1 VKGTSLEVG
10 TSEFDK
16 YSKQTTLPLR
26 DAKNILFPSSLL
38 SILVRPY
45 MLVCEGIGEK
55 WISSKFNSSLSA
67 MFVLK
72 SATRPRFS
80 ETPCSRSQVSRA
92 GGRPLDNFQNFKRP
106 NRRNSTEQ
114 KETIF
119 GSVLTNLQLHLNI
132 LCHRQRREGDRR
144 AWPLLVTFLGGLIY
158 WSSTWHRSCMN
169 FASWIYSCICAPRS
183 ES

>member
-1 VKGTSLEVG
+1 MKGTSLEVG

-55 WISSKFNSSLSA
+55 WISSKFKSSLSA
-67 MFVLK
+67 MFVFLT
-72 SATRPRFS
+72 ATRPRFS

-92 GGRPLDNFQNFKRP
+92 DGRPLDNFQNFID
-106 NRRNSTEQ
+106 Q

-119 GSVLTNLQLHLNI
+119 GSVLTNLQLHLNL
-132 LCHRQRREGDRR
+132 LCNGQRKRGSDSQT
-144 AWPLLVTFLGGLIY
+144 TFGHFFGWGQIY
-158 WSSTWHRSCMN
+158 WSSKWHRSSVAKCRG
-169 FASWIYSCICAPRS
+169 SWVVGRGRG
-183 ES
+183 